1 MEDVQQVAGSERV
14 SASTDLQTIGKQ
26 KLKSN
31 RGDSKEER
39 AKEKEMYDF
48 MRNFR
53 ETFSR
58 PVKRLRF
65 LGLFDTVNSVP
76 RFESAWMQRSK
87 FPYTAH
93 TSAKVIRHA
102 VSINERRAK
111 FRQDLVSARK
121 NSKLAKQDRNTEE
134 MEQTYYQAVP
144 QKQVNGSAK
153 KTAAVPQINVDDVDK
168 DRPARAGPS
177 KAKSGDTLGEYLLLH
192 FGSGGCD
199 IHDSIPAYG

>member
-1 MEDVQQVAGSERV
+1 MLTYCDS
-14 SASTDLQTIGKQ
+14 
-26 KLKSN
+26 
-31 RGDSKEER
+31 GDSKEEKD
-39 AKEKEMYDF
+39 KEKEMYDF

-111 FRQDLVSARK
+111 FRQDLISVSK
-121 NSKLAKQDRNTEE
+121 NSKLAKQERNTAD
-134 MEQTYYQAVP
+134 MEKTYDQTNGSVKKAAGLAVP
-144 QKQVNGSAK
+144 LISVEEEGDSG
-153 KTAAVPQINVDDVDK
+153 
-168 DRPARAGPS
+168 PARAGPT
-177 KAKSGDTLGEYLLLH
+177 KAKSGDTLGKCFVLQR
-192 FGSGGCD
+192 
-199 IHDSIPAYG
+199 